1 LVLGIHHFITS
12 SGQKTNG
19 TLGGAS
25 TSVVGTRRL
34 ASCSTALTLLTCLG
48 LFDAFGRAET
58 VFFFFFWVFVI
69 LGNALQRGTFRCD
82 AILIANLENAST
94 E

>member
-1 LVLGIHHFITS
+1 M
-12 SGQKTNG
+12 
-19 TLGGAS
+19 
-25 TSVVGTRRL
+25 
-34 ASCSTALTLLTCLG
+34 G

-69 LGNALQRGTFRCD
+69 LGNALQRGTFCCD

-94 E
+94 EYGKTV